1 MSTLVKP
8 RPSARE
14 KLLNA
19 AAKLF
24 YANGM
29 TATGIDAIT
38 AEAGVASQTL
48 YNNFSSKHELILGYL
63 QARHEEWKELY
74 AVRLAEAD
82 TDVDRVFAV
91 FDAYIDHAELPYPD
105 GFRGCGLLNAAAEL
119 PAGAEGR
126 ELVRM
131 QKEEVE
137 SLLLDSLL
145 VVAGEHR
152 AKSLAVQFSLLLE
165 GAMMRAGLE
174 RDGSLLYQARE
185 FARQSLESSR

>member
-1 MSTLVKP
+1 MTKLASP
-8 RPSARE
+8 RPSARD
-14 KLLNA
+14 KLLEA

-48 YNNFSSKHELILGYL
+48 YNNFKSKHELILGYIEI
-63 QARHEEWKELY
+63 RHEEWKQLY
-74 AVRLAEAD
+74 AARLDEAKTD
-82 TDVDRVFAV
+82 TEKVLAV

-119 PAGAEGR
+119 PVGADGR
-126 ELVRM
+126 ELVRK
-131 QKEEVE
+131 QKQEVE
-137 SLLLDSLL
+137 SILVENLSAVYTPAEAQSL
-145 VVAGEHR
+145 
-152 AKSLAVQFSLLLE
+152 STQFSLLLE

-174 RDGSLLYQARE
+174 RNPELLYQAKS
-185 FARQSLESSR
+185 FAAIALDARA

>member
-1 MSTLVKP
+1 MPTVAKT

-14 KLLNA
+14 RLLNA

-48 YNNFSSKHELILGYL
+48 YNNFSSKHDLILGYL

-74 AVRLAEAD
+74 ETRLADAD
-82 TDVDRVFAV
+82 TDVDRVLAV

-126 ELVRM
+126 ELVRA

-137 SLLLDSLL
+137 SLLLDALL
-145 VVAGEHR
+145 EVADERR
-152 AKSLAVQFSLLLE
+152 AKSLAIQFSLLLE

-174 RDGSLLYQARE
+174 RDPALLYQARD
-185 FARQSLESSR
+185 FAVQSLASGS